1 MLVTEK
7 VKRTTQMKYE
17 PIFSLID
24 TLLPFEACLYHQ
36 ILPLSM
42 EGSLLRLGVVDP
54 QDTSA
59 IDYARK
65 MLAYLNCSLV
75 TEKISCETQRSALS
89 AYLYH
94 KDKGEKTEAKTRIS
108 TPKKEGKN
116 KEKGNVVSASSIVKA
131 EDWVCPKPEA
141 KTKTKEGNVTS
152 SKKAMERSL
161 SSQVI
166 SESPTR
172 APSNLPP
179 PQPKTT
185 PKLEVEAFHVSSPV
199 EVLVELEPKQLLEE
213 LLARVLLGG
222 IGRLYFEQ
230 EESGGKI
237 LCSQDGILQSV
248 VEDLEASKFEGVMNE
263 LKSLTQMPLTPVE
276 KPQQAEIERSYQGN
290 QLLLRLRVMPGK
302 MGEEATLQ
310 VLRGAAL
317 RFYQQQQLS
326 HLSRDALS
334 LAEQLQ
340 AKVNEIRDRTSQA
353 PIQLEALP
361 AIDRLLKNVEL
372 EIEAILNGKE
382 Q

>member
-94 KDKGEKTEAKTRIS
+94 KDNGEKTEAKTRIS

-116 KEKGNVVSASSIVKA
+116 KDKGNVVSATARIKA
-131 EDWVCPKPEA
+131 EDWVCREPLA
-141 KTKTKEGNVTS
+141 KTKEGNVTS
-152 SKKAMERSL
+152 AKKPMERSP
-161 SSQVI
+161 SSQARA
-166 SESPTR
+166 ESRTR
-172 APSNLPP
+172 VASNFQAP
-179 PQPKTT
+179 PQRKTS

-199 EVLVELEPKQLLEE
+199 EVLVGLEPKKLLEE

-340 AKVNEIRDRTSQA
+340 AKVNQIRDSTSLA
-353 PIQLEALP
+353 PLQLEALP
-361 AIDRLLKNVEL
+361 AIDRLVKNVEQ
-372 EIEAILNGKE
+372 EIEAILNGKDN
-382 Q
+382 

>member
-36 ILPLSM
+36 ILPLSI

-75 TEKISCETQRSALS
+75 TEKISCETQRAALS
-89 AYLYH
+89 SYLYH
-94 KDKGEKTEAKTRIS
+94 KDNVKKTQAKTRLS

-116 KEKGNVVSASSIVKA
+116 KEKGNVVSPTPRIKA
-131 EDWVCPKPEA
+131 EDWVCAKPQA
-141 KTKTKEGNVTS
+141 QTKEGNVTS
-152 SKKAMERSL
+152 GKKPMERSL
-161 SSQVI
+161 SSQLI
-166 SESPTR
+166 SESRTR
-172 APSNLPP
+172 APSNLPQ

-199 EVLVELEPKQLLEE
+199 QVLVELEPKQLLEE

-237 LCSQDGILQSV
+237 LCSQDGVLQSV

-263 LKSLTQMPLTPVE
+263 LKSLTQMPLTPVK
-276 KPQQAEIERSYQGN
+276 KPEQAEIERSYQGN

-340 AKVNEIRDRTSQA
+340 AKVNQIRDRTSLA
-353 PIQLEALP
+353 PLQLEALP
-361 AIDRLLKNVEL
+361 AIDRLVKDVEQ
-372 EIEAILNGKE
+372 EIEAILNGKDN
-382 Q
+382 

>member
-36 ILPLSM
+36 ILPLSI

-94 KDKGEKTEAKTRIS
+94 KDKAEKTEAKTRIS

-116 KEKGNVVSASSIVKA
+116 KEKGNVVSASPTIKA
-131 EDWVCPKPEA
+131 EDWVCPKPQA
-141 KTKTKEGNVTS
+141 KTKEGNVTS
-152 SKKAMERSL
+152 SKKPMERSL

-166 SESPTR
+166 SESRTR
-172 APSNLPP
+172 VPSNAPPP

-199 EVLVELEPKQLLEE
+199 EMLVELEPKQLLEE

-340 AKVNEIRDRTSQA
+340 AKVNQIRDRTSLA
-353 PIQLEALP
+353 PLQLEALP
-361 AIDRLLKNVEL
+361 AIDRLLKNVEQ
-372 EIEAILNGKE
+372 EIEAILNGKNN
-382 Q
+382 